1 MIVRPLLPFSP
12 HFLFRGLPRV
22 RIGFF
27 PFGYYR
33 GWGEIRHK
41 KFLHISQLP
50 RFVGL
55 RVSLMEYILRSILH
69 VISRLS
75 KQTPKIASREAAER
89 THSWPVPRQGDRL
102 IPSEWRGIAGISS
115 TRGLSSGQFSEN
127 GRLKSRTFTARH

>member
-1 MIVRPLLPFSP
+1 MEDCGICKCGWPSNALAAASCDSASTSEYSMISFFTIRNAQGGNDFGLAYSGPNIGEDICMIVRPLLPFSP

-55 RVSLMEYILRSILH
+55 RVSLI
-69 VISRLS
+69 
-75 KQTPKIASREAAER
+75 
-89 THSWPVPRQGDRL
+89 
-102 IPSEWRGIAGISS
+102 
-115 TRGLSSGQFSEN
+115 
-127 GRLKSRTFTARH
+127 